1 MTDAEL
7 TILSLLAQ
15 GPRFGHEI
23 QRIIDERGL
32 RDWLAIGFSSVYYI
46 LNKFERQKMV
56 TSELRPEGAGAP
68 RKLFSLTEAGRG
80 ILQTA
85 ISDLLRAPRSLGTGF
100 ELGLANLYVLRPA
113 QVYQVLS
120 HHREDLIDQLK
131 SAKELW
137 QRHQE
142 VKDIDARH
150 DLRALYTHSIA
161 RMEADL
167 QWLASF
173 LDDWRERYPS
183 VEKEGLKQVAPSSFN
198 EHRAE
203 TQLHQRTPPDPLK
216 MLQRLQRPPIPPDKN
231 KDED

>member
-32 RDWLAIGFSSVYYI
+32 RDWLAIGFSSVYYL
-46 LNKFERQKMV
+46 LNKFERQNMV
-56 TSELRPEGAGAP
+56 ISELRPEGAGAP
-68 RKLFSLTEAGRG
+68 RKLYSLTEAGRG
-80 ILQTA
+80 ILQTG
-85 ISDLLRAPRSLGTGF
+85 ISDLLRMPHSIGAGF

-131 SAKELW
+131 AVKELW
-137 QRHQE
+137 HHHQE
-142 VKDIDARH
+142 ADDIDTRH

-167 QWLASF
+167 QWIVSF
-173 LDDWRERYPS
+173 LEDWRKRYPS
-183 VEKEGLKQVAPSSFN
+183 VEKEGLKQLAPSSLN

-203 TQLHQRTPPDPLK
+203 THLHRRTPPDPLK
-216 MLQRLQRPPIPPDKN
+216 MLQRLQRPPISPKAN